1 MVITAKFTDH
11 LGDVVDITI
20 EEENKL
26 TEKRK
31 ISFLDFRAILETSS
45 HVEDVVRIGA
55 LPQGYVDGSCSRS
68 DQSTYRVFI
77 EVPAQ
82 VRAMQ
87 YYDKNIMVPYPTL
100 LFVLIV
106 NSGRLIESFCY
117 AVAEQKVSG
126 KSLLYHYPYGNVYQT
141 GKICWGNNFIG
152 RIQDIKSSE
161 RVIELFFGS
170 ETNNDLWAS
179 CDEKKYPTQEVFLE
193 EMKEQ
198 EVFPENCLA
207 RCTEYATVQE
217 IFYKYL

>member
-68 DQSTYRVFI
+68 DRSTYRVFI

-179 CDEKKYPTQEVFLE
+179 CDEKNIRHRRYS
-193 EMKEQ
+193 
-198 EVFPENCLA
+198 
-207 RCTEYATVQE
+207 
-217 IFYKYL
+217 